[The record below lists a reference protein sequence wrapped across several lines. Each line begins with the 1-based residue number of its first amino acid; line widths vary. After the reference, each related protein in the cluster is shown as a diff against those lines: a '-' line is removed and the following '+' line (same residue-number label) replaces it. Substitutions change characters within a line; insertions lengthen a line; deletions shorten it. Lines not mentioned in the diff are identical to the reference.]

1 MASPSKPSPYRRRK
15 PSLLRNVWIYR
26 RLILLA
32 MILGV
37 LLWFM
42 VINNTAVTVVFP
54 FNLAS
59 IESTTGLVILI
70 SALVGSLA
78 TALIMTLIRAIRGYR
93 EPRKVDAPD
102 LDEVANLPD
111 DRPPPDYASK
121 TNEGFPD
128 F

>member
-1 MASPSKPSPYRRRK
+1 MAMTSKPSPYRRRK

-54 FNLAS
+54 FNTAT

-93 EPRKVDAPD
+93 EPRKIDD
-102 LDEVANLPD
+102 LDISELPD

-121 TNEGFPD
+121 AEDGFRD

>member
-1 MASPSKPSPYRRRK
+1 MPSPYKRRK
-15 PSLLRNVWIYR
+15 PSLLLNVWIYR

-32 MILGV
+32 ILLGI

-42 VINNTAVTVVFP
+42 LINNQAVTVAFP
-54 FNLAS
+54 FHLAT

-78 TALIMTLIRAIRGYR
+78 TALTMTLIRAIRNVR
-93 EPRKVDAPD
+93 NPRATDEPIDDAD
-102 LDEVANLPD
+102 DPD

-121 TNEGFPD
+121 AEEGFPK